1 MSFLSPSKMCVFE
14 LKLIA
19 GMNCIL
25 HSKKKF
31 YHGNNIVELLTLLE
45 LSATGHKIFSF
56 NDQIMG
62 SNYICNAMLQI
73 ITH

>member
-19 GMNCIL
+19 GMNCIS

-31 YHGNNIVELLTLLE
+31 YHGNNISKDFLTLHE
-45 LSATGHKIFSF
+45 FRTTGHNIVSF
-56 NDQIMG
+56 K
-62 SNYICNAMLQI
+62 
-73 ITH
+73 